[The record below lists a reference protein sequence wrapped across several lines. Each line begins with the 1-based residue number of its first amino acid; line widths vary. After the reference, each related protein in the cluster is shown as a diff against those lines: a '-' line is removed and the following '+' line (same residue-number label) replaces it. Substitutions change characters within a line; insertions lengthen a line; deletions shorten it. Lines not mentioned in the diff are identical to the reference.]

1 MEYTQISQEKLE
13 NIRYLSSKDLFYFV
27 SQRYY
32 KTKYHAISSTIQG
45 AKMMNT
51 IAHLTNRLLYA
62 ALFISVCF
70 FSVRA
75 QAPVLEEI
83 SPGMFV
89 AEMELVAPSDK
100 WSLKTDNAGY
110 SGEGY
115 YLWGSAGGGGIDANP
130 NQGLL
135 EYKFNIKTAGAYEL
149 MLHNWSAGPKSDE
162 ANDCFTWMD
171 DANNKPVYKTFQGHY
186 VRQWNWEIR
195 HEVGTNPTAVWYLT
209 PGIRTLRFWGRS
221 EGFCL
226 DRFTLVHTPIRNG
239 TGLFERRAEAQSLEL
254 PLSPVQ
260 GQVGNA
266 RPSPM
271 VGNYHNHCI
280 QSGIPAVYTA
290 NGRLAGALF
299 GANRFSTTPIIT
311 IFPDGSMR
319 MRIDIAR

>member
-1 MEYTQISQEKLE
+1 MLEKSGIYQTRILHL
-13 NIRYLSSKDLFYFV
+13 IRFITRRWFHCP
-27 SQRYY
+27 RYQP
-32 KTKYHAISSTIQG
+32 TIRG
-45 AKMMNT
+45 YEMVCSNSFTAK
-51 IAHLTNRLLYA
+51 RLA
-62 ALFISVCF
+62 CAMLFISICVI
-70 FSVRA
+70 SNYA

-89 AEMELVAPSDK
+89 AEMELVAATDK

-115 YLWGSAGGGGIDANP
+115 YLWGSAGGSGIDGSP
-130 NQGLL
+130 NKGLL

-149 MLHNWSAGPKSDE
+149 MLHNWSGGPKSDE

-171 DANNKPVYKTFQGHY
+171 DANDKPIYKTFQGHY

-260 GQVGNA
+260 GDGTGA
-266 RPSPM
+266 RPIRLQPARRLSGGM
-271 VGNYHNHCI
+271 RA
-280 QSGIPAVYTA
+280 GIPVAYTV
-290 NGRLAGALF
+290 NGRMAGELF
-299 GANRFSTTPIIT
+299 SAGRFSTTPIIT
-311 IFPDGSMR
+311 VLPDGSMQVR
-319 MRIDIAR
+319 VNEMKQR